1 MARFMC
7 RFVESGPNDLA
18 ETIFRLAMVSVR
30 RARTSSKRAMGIT
43 GKPSV
48 PEGEMPRL
56 KAKDVSDIYCARL
69 CEEAAGWKQQQTSPR
84 PTARASAE
92 DQGPPIGADGGLP
105 LGSKSVAGVS
115 DVPSISDS
123 RLEHSRALDF
133 DTAEVMPRSA
143 LCQAWRFT
151 RIAHTARPPSLS
163 LARSLSIPAVVA
175 LLAKPF

>member
-115 DVPSISDS
+115 DVPSISDV
-123 RLEHSRALDF
+123 RGL
-133 DTAEVMPRSA
+133 
-143 LCQAWRFT
+143 
-151 RIAHTARPPSLS
+151 RPGLKNE
-163 LARSLSIPAVVA
+163 L
-175 LLAKPF
+175 